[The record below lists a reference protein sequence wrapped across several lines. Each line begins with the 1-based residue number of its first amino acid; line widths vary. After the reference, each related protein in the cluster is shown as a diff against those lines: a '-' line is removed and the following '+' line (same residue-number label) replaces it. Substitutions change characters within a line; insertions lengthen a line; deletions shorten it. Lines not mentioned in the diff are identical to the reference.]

1 MFDIKKEKKEF
12 EKIIEYFQNDI
23 SSIKTGRANT
33 AFLEGV
39 EVEVYGS
46 KMKIKEL
53 ASVAVQDA
61 KTLVIQPW
69 DKGSLKPIEKAIR
82 DAGLGLSPVAEK
94 DLIRIVFPP
103 LTEERRKEYI
113 KLLHSKMEEAR
124 IKFRRLRDEIRRE
137 IQDGGSL
144 NEDEEFKAKEDLQ
157 EMIDE
162 YNKKIEE
169 VTTKKEQE
177 LIIT

>member
-1 MFDIKKEKKEF
+1 MFDVQKEKKEF
-12 EKIIEYFQNDI
+12 EKIVEYFQNDI
-23 SSIKTGRANT
+23 TSIKTGRANT
-33 AFLEGV
+33 SFLEGI

-46 KMKIKEL
+46 KMRIKEL

-61 KTLVIQPW
+61 KTLIIQPW
-69 DKGSLKPIEKAIR
+69 DKNSLKPIEKAVR
-82 DAGLGLSPVAEK
+82 EANLGLSPIAEK
-94 DLIRIVFPP
+94 DLIRIIFPP

-113 KLLHSKMEEAR
+113 KLLHSKMEETR
-124 IKFRRLRDEIRRE
+124 IKIRRLRDEIRRKV
-137 IQDGGSL
+137 QDDESL

-169 VTTKKEQE
+169 LAAKKEQE